1 VNGVCLTVVRT
12 TPATFEVEAIE
23 RTVSTTTLAL
33 LSRGRIVN
41 LERALK
47 LDDRLGGH
55 LVTGHVD
62 AVGTV
67 VAIER
72 ARDRHDIRV
81 ELPADLMLHVVE
93 RGSIAI
99 DGVSLTVA
107 ETDRRSATVSLI
119 PETLSSTI
127 AGSYRVGTP
136 VNVETDIVAKYL
148 EAASRRKEGDEGS
161 GGRLTIERLKELGFK
176 GR

>member
-1 VNGVCLTVVRT
+1 
-12 TPATFEVEAIE
+12 
-23 RTVSTTTLAL
+23 
-33 LSRGRIVN
+33 VN

-47 LDDRLGGH
+47 LGDRLGGH

-62 AVGTV
+62 GVGTV
-67 VAIER
+67 VSIER
-72 ARDRHDIRV
+72 AADHRGIRV
-81 ELPADLMLHVVE
+81 ELPADLMRHVAE

-107 ETDRRSATVSLI
+107 ETGRRSVTVSLI

-136 VNVETDIVAKYL
+136 VNVETDIMAKYV
-148 EAASRRKEGDEGS
+148 EAASRPREGHEGS
-161 GGRLTIERLKELGFK
+161 GGGLTIERLKELGFK